1 MAGIGRNDPCPCG
14 SGRKFKHCCAS
25 GTAAPHRL
33 AVARPAAAGSA
44 AAAGVADPAA
54 QLMLAVRLHDS
65 GAVAEAE
72 RIYRAVLLQAP
83 RHPDALHLLGM
94 AQLQQGRVGEAV
106 RLLRQAVQV
115 QPGSAFFHAH
125 LGAALKAAGEFAAAL
140 ACYDEAV
147 RLRPDFADAH
157 NNRGVLLRD
166 LGRDEL
172 AEQAFRRAL
181 SLAPQFADAWNNLGQ
196 VLRAYGK
203 SRQARECFERA
214 VASDPRHAHAHA
226 NVGEALQHD
235 GDAKGAEAAY
245 RRALAIQP
253 HFADALNGLGSLLMG
268 EGRIDEALAQF
279 TDAVSAL
286 ERSDLP
292 RAQQVAG
299 LLTKARLLSLQER
312 FVEAERACRRALQL
326 DPDLSETHTRLGT
339 ILQALGRREEADLH
353 YARALEL
360 DPQRSDARSN
370 RASVLTAKGE
380 IDASV
385 AEYQRLIALESTQ
398 SVFYSNLLFALNYHP
413 TRPAEQIFEAYLEYD
428 RAFGLPQRATWRPHA
443 NSRAPGRK
451 LRIGYVSGD
460 FKVHSVAFFLL
471 PLLQNHDRSR
481 FELTAYSQSPA
492 EDHVTAMYKACFDH
506 WAPTHALD
514 DAAFA
519 ERIRTDQIDILVD
532 LAGHTKGNRL
542 PVFARKPAPVSV
554 SWLGYGYT
562 TGLSAIDYFLT
573 DEFTAPPGCEHLFSE
588 TPWRLP
594 GTCYAYLPPVNAGAV
609 GPLPALANG
618 HIRFGTLSRA
628 IRLNE
633 PTLQAW
639 AAILQR
645 VPGSRLVIDSRD
657 FLEPVSRE
665 PLVARFAALGI
676 ERERLEIDYRT
687 PPWDV
692 LRSIDIG
699 LDCFPHNSGTTLFE
713 TLYMGIPYVTLAG
726 RPSVGRM
733 GGSILRGVGHPEWI
747 AASAQ
752 EYVDIAVR
760 LAADPAALAAL
771 RPALHQAMTQGPL
784 MDGAGFARRVEEAYT
799 QMFERWAASHP
810 G

>member
-14 SGRKFKHCCAS
+14 SGRKYKHCCGS
-25 GTAAPHRL
+25 GAAAQRGL
-33 AVARPAAAGSA
+33 VVAQPVAAGVAAAGA
-44 AAAGVADPAA
+44 AADPAA

-72 RIYRAVLLQAP
+72 RIYRGVLLRAP

-94 AQLQQGRVGEAV
+94 AELQQGRIGEAV

-125 LGAALKAAGEFAAAL
+125 LGAALKAAGDFSAAL
-140 ACYDEAV
+140 SCYDEAV
-147 RLRPDFADAH
+147 RLQPGFADAH

-166 LGRDEL
+166 LGRDES

-181 SLAPQFADAWNNLGQ
+181 TLAPQFADAWNNLGQ

-203 SRQARECFERA
+203 MPQARESFEQA
-214 VASDPRHAHAHA
+214 VACDARHAHAQA
-226 NVGEALQHD
+226 NLGDMLQRD
-235 GDAKGAEAAY
+235 GDIDGAEAAF

-253 HFADALNGLGSLLMG
+253 RFADALNGLGFLLMG

-286 ERSDLP
+286 ERGDLP
-292 RAQQVAG
+292 REQQIAG
-299 LLTKARLLSLQER
+299 LLTTARLLSLQER

-326 DPDLSETHTRLGT
+326 DPDAAETHTRLGT
-339 ILQALGRREEADLH
+339 ILQALGRREEADVH
-353 YARALEL
+353 YARALAL
-360 DPQRSDARSN
+360 DPQRNDARSN
-370 RASVLTAKGE
+370 RASVLTSKGE
-380 IDASV
+380 IDAGV
-385 AEYQRLIALESTQ
+385 AEYQRLIALESNQ

-413 TRPAEQIFEAYLEYD
+413 TKPAEQIFEAYREYD
-428 RAFGLPQRATWRPHA
+428 RAFGLPQRAAWRPHA
-443 NSRAPGRK
+443 NSRNAGRK

-460 FKVHSVAFFLL
+460 YKVHSVAFFLL
-471 PLLQNHDRSR
+471 PLLQHHDRGR
-481 FELTAYSQSPA
+481 FELTAYTQSPA
-492 EDHVTAMYKACFDH
+492 EDHVTALYKSCFDH
-506 WAPTHALD
+506 WVPTHALD

-519 ERIRTDQIDILVD
+519 ERIRADQIDILVD

-573 DEFTAPPGCEHLFSE
+573 DEFTVPPGSEHLFSE

-594 GTCYAYLPPVNAGAV
+594 GTCYAYAAPVNAGAV
-609 GPLPALANG
+609 GALPARTNG

-628 IRLNE
+628 IRLND
-633 PTLQAW
+633 PTLRVW
-639 AAILQR
+639 AEVLRR

-657 FLEPVSRE
+657 FLEQPSRE
-665 PLVARFAALGI
+665 RLEARFAALGI
-676 ERERLEIDYRT
+676 DRERLEIDYRT

-747 AASAQ
+747 ASSAE

-760 LAADPAALAAL
+760 LAGDLDTLAAL
-771 RPALHQAMTQGPL
+771 RPALHRAMTQGPL
-784 MDGAGFARRVEEAYT
+784 MDGTGFARRVEDAYT
-799 QMFERWAASHP
+799 AMFKRWAASHP